1 MCIRDSALPFAAYDY
16 SSGRPGEDVFKNAI
30 TLGLM
35 DKKLKT
41 NELKKIYPEYGAA
54 DELKAINERVVNL
67 DRLSK
72 GTKRQRLRNKSKL
85 KKIDEELEEAFK
97 PFINVET
104 GMPDINLY
112 QENLEKSRDADQE
125 LSLIHIS
132 EPTRPY

>member
-1 MCIRDSALPFAAYDY
+1 
-16 SSGRPGEDVFKNAI
+16 
-30 TLGLM
+30 M
-35 DKKLKT
+35 DNKLKT

-72 GTKRQRLRNKSKL
+72 GTKGQRLRNKSKL
-85 KKIDEELEEAFK
+85 KKVDEELEEAFK

-112 QENLEKSRDADQE
+112 QENLKKSRDADQE
-125 LSLIHIS
+125 LLKQYDIRKQERTSPFDLS
-132 EPTRPY
+132 DRS